1 MTDWWPWLRDV
12 GRRHLAG
19 ILAGVAVVA
28 LVYLGMLEPL
38 DYWSLT
44 QLFEWRG
51 KRSPTVSV
59 VIVALDESTISEMDE
74 QWPYPRATHAE
85 VIRRIAEGK
94 PLAIGVDII
103 FDKDSARGPAD
114 DEALGAAVA
123 AVGNVVLAAAVTDD
137 ITPLYTRTALNPPIP
152 VIRRGAAG
160 VALINMPKDA
170 DGDLRRVPV
179 WVTLDGE
186 RLPGLGAQ

>member
-1 MTDWWPWLRDV
+1 
-12 GRRHLAG
+12 
-19 ILAGVAVVA
+19 
-28 LVYLGMLEPL
+28 
-38 DYWSLT
+38 
-44 QLFEWRG
+44 
-51 KRSPTVSV
+51 
-59 VIVALDESTISEMDE
+59 ESTISEMDE

-103 FDKDSARGPAD
+103 FDKPSVRGPAD

-123 AVGNVVLAAAVTDD
+123 AAGNVVLAAAVTDD
-137 ITPLYTRTALNPPIP
+137 ISPFYTRTALNPPIS

-160 VALINMPKDA
+160 VAPINMHQDA

-186 RLPGLGAQ
+186 RLPSLDAQLHGILARAGRPVVPLPNRQSVLINFR